1 MTEQNRTHASTIT
14 TDSRH
19 ASLWKIFISVIA
31 IILLTEAAIMLV
43 LHLFFS
49 SLPPAEQAFT
59 DVLFLT
65 AILVPTLYFF
75 VTKPLLNEML
85 ESRRAE
91 RELSVAYQQLQERK
105 SFVESVLTNM
115 QSGILVTDHQCLIKL
130 ANPYVLEFF
139 KSELADMIGRNLA
152 DIAPGLCEAI
162 RTGRNAGEVPVHN
175 DLSDI
180 VVGFRRFDLKS
191 PDEEVMG
198 HIVSFVDLTE
208 IISIRRN
215 LRIKERLAT
224 MGEVVARVAH
234 EIRNPLFGMT
244 AVGQILSKELDL
256 TPPQKELMDSL
267 LKEAGRL
274 NRMVDD
280 LLFCSREPK
289 LNRKMFPLQQVIAE
303 TLRINAPFAADRGV
317 IMRPRLV
324 EQQVLVDGDQE
335 KIEQVLLNVL
345 KNAIEATPGGG
356 TVDVNLALSR
366 GEAQIVVSDSGTGIP
381 DDILEKL
388 FDVFFTTKKHGA
400 GLGLSISKTIIESHG
415 GTLTAYNNPDRGA
428 TFIIGLPQ
436 QGRVA

>member
-1 MTEQNRTHASTIT
+1 MTEQTGSLTSTF
-14 TDSRH
+14 SRNDRH
-19 ASLWKIFISVIA
+19 VSLWRISISLVA
-31 IILLTEAAIMLV
+31 IILLAEAAIMLV
-43 LHLFFS
+43 LHQFFPMLS
-49 SLPPAEQAFT
+49 PALQSLV
-59 DVLFLT
+59 DVLILLFC
-65 AILVPTLYFF
+65 LVPTLYFL
-75 VTKPLLNEML
+75 VIKHLLHEMA

-91 RELSVAYQQLQERK
+91 QELSAAYLQLQERK
-105 SFVESVLTNM
+105 AFVESVLTNM
-115 QSGILVTDHQCLIKL
+115 QSGILVTDHECGIKL
-130 ANPYVLEFF
+130 ANPYVLDFF
-139 KSELADMIGRNLA
+139 KSSLADMIGRSLA
-152 DIAPGLCEAI
+152 DTAPGLCEVI
-162 RTGRNAGEVPVHN
+162 RTGKDAGEVQIH
-175 DLSDI
+175 SDMPGI

-191 PDEEVMG
+191 PEGAVTG
-198 HIVSFVDLTE
+198 HIVSFIDLTE

-244 AVGQILSKELDL
+244 AVGQILSKELDM
-256 TPPQKELMDSL
+256 TPTQKELMDSL

-289 LNRKMFPLQQVIAE
+289 LNRKLFPLHQVIAE
-303 TLRINAPFAADRGV
+303 TLRINAPFAADRG
-317 IMRPRLV
+317 ISMRSSLI

-345 KNAIEATPGGG
+345 KNAIEATPAGG
-356 TVDVNLALSR
+356 TVDVTLVVDKK
-366 GEAQIVVSDSGTGIP
+366 GAQIVVSDSGMGIP
-381 DDILEKL
+381 DDVQEKL

-415 GTLTAYNNPDRGA
+415 GTLTAQNNADRGA